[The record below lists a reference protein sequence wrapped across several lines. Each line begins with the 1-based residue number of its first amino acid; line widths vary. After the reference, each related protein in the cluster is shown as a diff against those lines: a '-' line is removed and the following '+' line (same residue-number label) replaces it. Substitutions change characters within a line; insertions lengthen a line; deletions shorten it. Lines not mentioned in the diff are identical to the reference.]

1 MKLGRLL
8 VSLVIFLFSSFSYA
22 QEITFDEILKLSKE
36 AKKTGQVY
44 FNFEKIDLKLL
55 TYFISSLTQ
64 KNIVLGTNIKGEV
77 SLIFSEP
84 VSIKD
89 AWNIYTS
96 VLKSRNYVLVNKG
109 NFYEIV
115 PSSSSRNSTP
125 PIENLDN
132 NSEEL
137 ITYVYK
143 VQYVDIIQL
152 ANILRGLKSPRGVVF
167 SYNPANI
174 VIITDTKSNVKN
186 LKQVISFID
195 TPSEGYL
202 IRVFKLEYADSAEV
216 SSAISSVFS
225 DLGKRGIVIKSFNL
239 KSQNAVLI
247 KAPKFAIKDIEN
259 VIKELDK
266 PFLSSS
272 ARSFYTIKLENSKA
286 EDLANVLNKLLEN
299 IRLVSTKKVKK
310 GKRVY
315 TQTSSKDKP
324 KVVADKVSNS
334 IIVYANKTEFEAIQR
349 LVENLDKEKKQVL
362 VTAFV
367 TEVSEQALKEIGI
380 RWQAFGKLG
389 GASFKGGLSEGDF
402 FGAIASSNFV
412 VGGISS
418 SGRTVSTGGTTLF
431 FPDLLFLFSL
441 LERGTGFNIVSSPK
455 ILTMDNIE
463 ASIKVAQRIP
473 FAQSLKFDVNGNPI
487 INYDY
492 QDVGLILKVTPHI
505 ADNNIVMDI
514 HQEVNEVVGFE
525 KPQIGNIS
533 YVVPITSRREITTSI
548 KVKNGKTVV
557 LGGLVSKKTIK
568 TMEGVPFFSSLPIIG
583 NLFKYNSEDL
593 NKTNLFV
600 FITPYIIKK
609 PEDLAKITEEH
620 KKLSEML
627 MKKAQNIDKK
637 QIKTK
642 FEKEKSSDT
651 FEEYNKY
658 FGR

>member
-1 MKLGRLL
+1 MRLGK
-8 VSLVIFLFSSFSYA
+8 LVIAFFILLSFNISYS
-22 QEITFDEILKLSKE
+22 QNISFEELLKLSKD
-36 AKKTGQVY
+36 AKKNGKVY
-44 FNFEKIDLKLL
+44 FNFDKIDLKLL

-64 KNIVLGTNIKGEV
+64 KNIVLGSNVKGEV
-77 SLIFSEP
+77 SLIFSQP
-84 VSIKD
+84 ISIED

-109 NFYEIV
+109 SFYEVV
-115 PSSSSRNSTP
+115 PSSSTRNTTP
-125 PIENLDN
+125 PLDKLENTSD
-132 NSEEL
+132 EL

-143 VQYVDIIQL
+143 VKYVDIIQL
-152 ANILRGLKSPRGVVF
+152 SNILRGLKSPRGVVF

-174 VIITDTKSNVKN
+174 VIITDFKAKVKS
-186 LKQVISFID
+186 LKQVISLID
-195 TPSEGYL
+195 TPSEGYV
-202 IRVFKLEYADSAEV
+202 IKVFKLNYADSAEV
-216 SSAISSVFS
+216 SSAISSIFS
-225 DLGKRGIVIKSFNL
+225 DLSKRGIVIKSFNL
-239 KSQNAVLI
+239 KSQNAILV
-247 KAPKFAIKDIEN
+247 KAPRFFVEDIEN
-259 VIKELDK
+259 MISKLDK
-266 PFLSSS
+266 SFYSSS
-272 ARSFYTIKLENSKA
+272 TRSFYTIKLENSKA
-286 EDLANVLNKLLEN
+286 EELANILNKLLEN
-299 IRLVSTKKVKK
+299 IKLVSKKKIKK
-310 GKRVY
+310 GKNRHIR
-315 TQTSSKDKP
+315 SISNKDKP

-334 IIVYANKTEFEAIQR
+334 IIVYANKTEFEAIKK
-349 LVENLDKEKKQVL
+349 LVESLDKEKKQVL

-380 RWQAFGKLG
+380 RWQAFGKYG

-402 FGAIASSNFV
+402 YGAIASSNFV
-412 VGGISS
+412 VGAISTSGKTVS
-418 SGRTVSTGGTTLF
+418 SGGATLF

-463 ASIKVAQRIP
+463 AIIKVAQRIP

-492 QDVGLILKVTPHI
+492 QDVGLVLKVTPHI
-505 ADNNIVMDI
+505 SYDSIVMDI
-514 HQEVNEVVGFE
+514 HQEVNEVIGFE

-568 TMEGVPFFSSLPIIG
+568 TMEGVPFFSSIPIIG

-593 NKTNLFV
+593 NKTNLFI
-600 FITPYIIKK
+600 FITPYIINK

-620 KKLSEML
+620 RRLSEML
-627 MKKAQNIDKK
+627 MKNKISKK
-637 QIKTK
+637 KKYKQVKIKSKNTTI
-642 FEKEKSSDT
+642 FED
-651 FEEYNKY
+651 YNKY

>member
-143 VQYVDIIQL
+143 VKYVDIIQL